1 MFVVIVETQIDAE
14 EQSGRTAYL
23 AKLEYE
29 AGGAVGEVPGLE
41 VLNQENRH
49 ALAMLARPNELFLA
63 RRWWRMG
70 NEDGGGEVLFTVDHH
85 GNIIPLDHNE
95 AEALLVDGGARS
107 LVTFGRRAPPGN
119 VFCRPASLS
128 AQPIVRAALK

>member
-1 MFVVIVETQIDAE
+1 MFVVIVESQVDAE
-14 EQSGRTAYL
+14 ERSGRTAYL
-23 AKLEYE
+23 AKFEYG

-41 VLNQENRH
+41 VLNHENRR

-63 RRWWRMG
+63 RRWWRIG

-85 GNIIPLDHNE
+85 GNVIPLEHSE

-107 LVTFGRRAPPGN
+107 LATLGRRTPPGN
-119 VFCRPASLS
+119 VFCRPTSLS
-128 AQPIVRAALK
+128 GQYVRAPLK